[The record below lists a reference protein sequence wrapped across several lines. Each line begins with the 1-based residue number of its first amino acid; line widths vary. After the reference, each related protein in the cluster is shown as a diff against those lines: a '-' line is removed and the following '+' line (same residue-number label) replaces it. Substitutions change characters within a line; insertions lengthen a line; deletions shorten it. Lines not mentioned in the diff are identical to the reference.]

1 MLRTAN
7 LGDTST
13 LNEGKQELKG
23 ESLGALPCQH
33 PCPNCPG
40 GLLERQC
47 QGVVTAVRVT
57 LVKCADMPLTS
68 PSPHHQNAARICT
81 DSGFVSMGHPE
92 SAATCAALLMTSG
105 FCDSFPFGLSFRG
118 SGGRGG

>member
-1 MLRTAN
+1 MLAN

-68 PSPHHQNAARICT
+68 PSPTTRMLLGSVLIPALFPWDTQNLQPRVLPY
-81 DSGFVSMGHPE
+81 S
-92 SAATCAALLMTSG
+92 
-105 FCDSFPFGLSFRG
+105 
-118 SGGRGG
+118 